1 MKNVIYIVL
10 LVLILACNSNKDSA
24 KKEISPQES
33 FQELS
38 ILNDSLESTDYSSQN
53 LMISLGR
60 KVKLKSLNLYN
71 NNQLDFSKTQLEF
84 LMKCAATGS
93 EAAKQFKDAA
103 NYFSMAQKRFP
114 GSDNAP
120 AYLHN
125 KARIL
130 DNILN
135 DKSNA
140 RLAYQDLISIYPE
153 HQLSKNAILYLENAF
168 GKSDE
173 ELLKLINSSSK

>member
-71 NNQLDFSKTQLEF
+71 NNQ
-84 LMKCAATGS
+84 
-93 EAAKQFKDAA
+93 
-103 NYFSMAQKRFP
+103 
-114 GSDNAP
+114 
-120 AYLHN
+120 
-125 KARIL
+125 
-130 DNILN
+130 
-135 DKSNA
+135 
-140 RLAYQDLISIYPE
+140 
-153 HQLSKNAILYLENAF
+153 
-168 GKSDE
+168 
-173 ELLKLINSSSK
+173 

>member
-1 MKNVIYIVL
+1 
-10 LVLILACNSNKDSA
+10 
-24 KKEISPQES
+24 
-33 FQELS
+33 
-38 ILNDSLESTDYSSQN
+38 
-53 LMISLGR
+53 
-60 KVKLKSLNLYN
+60 
-71 NNQLDFSKTQLEF
+71 
-84 LMKCAATGS
+84 
-93 EAAKQFKDAA
+93 
-103 NYFSMAQKRFP
+103 MAQKRFP
-114 GSDNAP
+114 GSENAP